1 MSKKINTDLHHLR
14 KTEYARDEK
23 VTPLIEDD
31 VIQQRVTKDV
41 YEHAC
46 TITAWQQLYDQLQ
59 PGHFQGELTE
69 MLFDDIQMFREYT
82 SLALRQSCMVWP
94 NAFWFGIPATHGQK
108 GFIGTQLLGKEEIAA
123 RPGGTEFE
131 LSTPDEYT
139 ILGVVIANDVLFR
152 NAGLF
157 QQPDVLFE
165 LLQNNSA
172 LDVCQQKKETIWR
185 FINEALAHG
194 SHDPECMRN
203 ENVRRVLT
211 HNLLSGMSELLESA
225 QPVASELMSRKIS
238 YQRLVSQARDCVLS
252 RTSEPLT
259 VLELCNELH
268 VSRRTLQNGFH
279 AVLGIG
285 PNAWLKTLRLNA
297 VRRELISPWSNWN
310 TVKDAAMHWGF
321 WHLGQ
326 FATDYQ
332 RLFLEKPSE
341 TLHLRGREWQ

>member
-94 NAFWFGIPATHGQK
+94 NAFWFGIPATHGEK

-157 QQPDVLFE
+157 HQPDVLFE